1 MADKELEF
9 LGSSLKDLKEFP
21 DAAKQDA
28 GYQLGKVQKGEEP
41 DDWKPFSTVGAG
53 VKEIRIRED
62 KNIFRIM
69 YVAKFK
75 DTVYVLHAFQ
85 KKTQKTGRKKQVG
98 DWSVDMSG
106 TLMKMNQENMLS
118 SERKEIF

>member
-1 MADKELEF
+1 MKQSFKKQFPSRSLGTRERLF
-9 LGSSLKDLKEFP
+9 LMLLD
-21 DAAKQDA
+21 
-28 GYQLGKVQKGEEP
+28 KVQKGEEP

-69 YVAKFK
+69 YVAKFR

-85 KKTQKTGRKKQVG
+85 KKTQKTSRKDIETARNRYNDIAGRK
-98 DWSVDMSG
+98 
-106 TLMKMNQENMLS
+106 
-118 SERKEIF
+118 

>member
-28 GYQLGKVQKGEEP
+28 GYQLRKVQKGEEA
-41 DDWKPFSTVGAG
+41 DDWKPFSTVGVG

-69 YVAKFK
+69 YVAKFR

-85 KKTQKTGRKKQVG
+85 KKTQKTSKKDIGIAKERYRELSGRK
-98 DWSVDMSG
+98 
-106 TLMKMNQENMLS
+106 
-118 SERKEIF
+118 

>member
-21 DAAKQDA
+21 VAARQDA

-41 DDWKPFSTVGAG
+41 DDWKPFSTVGVG

-69 YVAKFK
+69 YFGSQIQGYGLCPSRISEEDANN
-75 DTVYVLHAFQ
+75 
-85 KKTQKTGRKKQVG
+85 KQARHRN
-98 DWSVDMSG
+98 S
-106 TLMKMNQENMLS
+106 QEQV
-118 SERKEIF
+118 

>member
-85 KKTQKTGRKKQVG
+85 KKTQKTSKKDIETAKNRYNDIAGRK
-98 DWSVDMSG
+98 
-106 TLMKMNQENMLS
+106 
-118 SERKEIF
+118 

>member
-1 MADKELEF
+1 M
-9 LGSSLKDLKEFP
+9 KDLKAFP
-21 DAAKQDA
+21 VAARQDA

-41 DDWKPFSTVGAG
+41 DDWKPFSSVGAG

-69 YVAKFK
+69 YVAKFR

-85 KKTQKTGRKKQVG
+85 KKTQKTSRKDIETARNRYNDIAGRK
-98 DWSVDMSG
+98 
-106 TLMKMNQENMLS
+106 
-118 SERKEIF
+118 